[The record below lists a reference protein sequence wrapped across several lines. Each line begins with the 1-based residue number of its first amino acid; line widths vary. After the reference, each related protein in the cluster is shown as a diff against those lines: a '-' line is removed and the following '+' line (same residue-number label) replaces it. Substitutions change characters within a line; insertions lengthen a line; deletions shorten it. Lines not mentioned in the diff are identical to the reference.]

1 VLRPDRLLRT
11 KLAPPRL
18 HRRVLTRPALM
29 ARLRESLDSRL
40 TLVHAGTGYGKTTAL
55 ASLCADESLRCIW
68 YSLDESDR
76 DPQQFLAYLIA
87 ACRLQWP
94 HLSEAPLAVLQEMGD
109 VGQVANLSD
118 ARWTQVIDTLTNA
131 LAEAVHEPALLVL
144 DDYHFVAS
152 SAKVN
157 ALVERCVTWLP
168 AYLHVILASRQPF
181 HFPSLVAW
189 RAKGE
194 VLEIERRELVFVPS
208 EIEELFHIA
217 YGMLLT
223 PDEAQAL
230 ADKTE
235 GWPIA
240 LQLVWQGMRDRNESI
255 AQLLAPAHVPTSLGA
270 LFDYLARDVL
280 DRQPLDVAE
289 FLRATAVLH
298 ELTSEACDAITQ
310 SNDSGEMLERL
321 HAMDLFVVALGG
333 GHYRYHHLFHDFLNS
348 QLASQ
353 AVRSQQLHGRAA
365 QFFHDRNNL
374 DQAIYHWLSA
384 LAFEQAA
391 DDIETAG
398 EVCLRDGRLDALTTW
413 IDALLPDVVAEH
425 PRLQTLLGDVCRLR
439 SRFDEALAWYRQ
451 AEQTC
456 RTRDDAAGIS
466 RALHG
471 QALVYLDTVRPAQAE
486 NLLQQAVRIVD
497 RTADRE
503 ARAQLL
509 ELLAENKL
517 NMGKPDEAE
526 ALRVEAQALRA
537 DARSEDTLSV
547 RVKLRTGQ
555 LDDAQRILEVWA
567 ESERDQAEQGQ
578 VHPPRAHRETVL
590 ILSLIHSLRGQAERA
605 FALAQEGI
613 TLGQLLSSPF
623 VTAVGH
629 MRLGH
634 AWQLISPPTPPL
646 SGEGSGVGSR
656 DQAIRC
662 YQSAI
667 ALGDQLAV
675 RRTRAEAM
683 WGLTRAYGFLGEGDL
698 ESAQRSATEGV
709 EIARWAGDPWMQS
722 LIELALG
729 ASHVLAGQ
737 TEDAVEMLLRVL
749 VAFRE
754 CGDSFGRA
762 ATRLWQSLAYLD
774 LRQSEHLTACL
785 EDLLGLAETRGY
797 DFLFTAPT
805 LLGPPDPRR
814 IVPLLIAA
822 RDRRIRPAYANR
834 LLAEIGLPDIK
845 VHAGYQLRAQTL
857 GAFRVWRGP
866 IEIESHEWQRD
877 KARQLFQLLVA
888 ERGRWLQRDE
898 IVEILWPSL
907 NAEAAARDFK
917 VALNALNRA
926 IEPNRA
932 ADAPFAFIV
941 REGTAYR
948 LRPEADLWLDSGHFE
963 RECDLGLRLAVHQP
977 EQAIAHLQA
986 AIRQYRGDY
995 LPDALYEDWTS
1006 EERERLLALYLRTAD
1021 KLASLLVERGQF
1033 DACLETCQAILT
1045 RDACWEN
1052 AYRLMMTAYAR
1063 QGNRPQA
1070 MRAYQRCVDALC
1082 DELGVAPSPATVAL
1096 HEQLAL

>member
-1 VLRPDRLLRT
+1 MLRPDRLLRT

-29 ARLRESLDSRL
+29 ARLRESLDYRL

-55 ASLCADESLRCIW
+55 ASLCGDETLRCIW
-68 YSLDESDR
+68 YTLDESDR

-94 HLSEAPLAVLQEMGD
+94 ELSEAPLAALQE
-109 VGQVANLSD
+109 LSSEG
-118 ARWTQVIDTLTNA
+118 APQAWSYVMDTLTNA
-131 LAEAVHEPALLVL
+131 LVAAAREPTMLVL
-144 DDYHFVAS
+144 DDYHFVS
-152 SAKVN
+152 PSPEVN
-157 ALVERCVTWLP
+157 ALVERCMTWLP
-168 AYLHVILASRQPF
+168 ADLHVILASRQPF
-181 HFPSLVAW
+181 DFPSLVAW

-194 VLEIERRELVFVPS
+194 VLEIERRDLVFAPS
-208 EIEELFHIA
+208 EIEQLFHTA
-217 YGMLLT
+217 YGMQLA
-223 PDEAQAL
+223 PDEVQAL

-240 LQLVWQGMRDRNESI
+240 LQLVWQGLRDRNESI
-255 AQLLAPAHVPTSLGA
+255 KQLLAPAHVPTSLSA

-280 DRQPLDVAE
+280 DRQLPDVAE
-289 FLRATAVLH
+289 FLRATAVLR
-298 ELTSEACDAITQ
+298 ELTPEACDAVTQ
-310 SNDSGEMLERL
+310 SNESEAMLERL
-321 HAMDLFVVALGG
+321 HTLDLFLVALGS

-348 QLASQ
+348 QFASQ
-353 AVRSQQLHGRAA
+353 PAHSQQLHRRAA
-365 QFFHDRNNL
+365 QFFHDRSNL
-374 DQAIYHWLSA
+374 DEAIYHWLSA
-384 LAFEQAA
+384 SAFEQAA
-391 DDIETAG
+391 ADIEIAG
-398 EVCLRDGRLDALTTW
+398 EVCLRDGRLDALATW
-413 IDALLPDVVAEH
+413 IDALPPDVLAEH

-439 SRFDEALAWYRQ
+439 SRFDESLAWYRQ

-456 RTRDDAAGIS
+456 RARDDAAGIS
-466 RALHG
+466 RVLHG

-486 NLLQQAVRIVD
+486 NVLQQAVRIVD
-497 RTADRE
+497 RTASRE

-578 VHPPRAHRETVL
+578 VHSPRAHRETVL

-613 TLGQLLSSPF
+613 TLGQLLNSPF

-634 AWQLISPPTPPL
+634 AWQLIPHPLPPL
-646 SGEGSGVGSR
+646 MGEGRGEGKG
-656 DQAIRC
+656 QAIRC

-683 WGLTRAYGFLGEGDL
+683 WGLTRAYGFLGDGDL
-698 ESAQRSATEGV
+698 KSAQRSATEGV

-722 LIELALG
+722 LIELTLG
-729 ASHVLAGQ
+729 ASHVLAGRTQ
-737 TEDAVEMLLRVL
+737 DAVEMLLQVL

-762 ATRLWQSLAYLD
+762 ATRLWQALAYLD
-774 LRQSEHLTACL
+774 LRQNERLTACL
-785 EDLLGLAETRGY
+785 EDLLGLAETHGY

-822 RDRRIRPAYANR
+822 RDRRIRPAYANH

-845 VHAGYQLRAQTL
+845 IHPGYQLRVQTL
-857 GAFRVWRGP
+857 GAFRAWRGHV
-866 IEIESHEWQRD
+866 EIEPREWQRD
-877 KARQLFQLLVA
+877 KARQLFQLFIA

-898 IVEILWPSL
+898 IVDMLWPHL
-907 NAEAAARDFK
+907 NAESAARDFK

-926 IEPNRA
+926 LEPNRS

-948 LRPEADLWLDSGHFE
+948 LRPEADLWLDSAAFE
-963 RECDLGLRLAVHQP
+963 RECDLGLRLSATQP
-977 EQAIAHLQA
+977 DQTIGHLQSA
-986 AIRQYRGDY
+986 LSLYHGDY
-995 LPDALYEDWTS
+995 LPDALYEDWSS
-1006 EERERLLALYLRTAD
+1006 EERERLLALYLRAAD
-1021 KLASLLVERGQF
+1021 KLGTLLIESERYNEG
-1033 DACLETCQAILT
+1033 LEISQAILA

-1052 AYRLMMTAYAR
+1052 AYRLMMMAYAR

-1070 MRAYQRCVDALC
+1070 MRTYQRCVDVLL
-1082 DELGVAPSPATVAL
+1082 DELGVVPSSATTTL
-1096 HEQLAL
+1096 HDRLFDL